1 MAYIIADNIISPLGE
16 TSEDNYLSVKSGRSG
31 IRAYE
36 PGTCNIPEG
45 FNASLL
51 FEDFETLALKSAQK
65 AIANALKNIANG
77 QKAIGN
83 AQKNIAN
90 EQKNIG
96 NAQLELKGKRT
107 AFILSSTKGN
117 IEGNISL
124 ADSAQR
130 IASQLGIDSKPIVVC
145 NACISGLSALIL
157 GNRLIDSGLYDTAI
171 VCGCDTPRQ
180 FILSGFQSL
189 KALSPEPCR
198 PFDMERMGLNLGEAA
213 ATLILSKNPLQG
225 NSWRMGD
232 GFIRN
237 DAFHISTP
245 SKTADGLY
253 LSLQRTLESFT
264 KEISSA
270 CKQIDLKEHLAF
282 INAHGTATLF
292 NDQMESVAI
301 GRAGLSELPAN
312 AYKSF
317 WGHTMGAAG
326 ILETIISMKAIDD
339 DTILGTRGFSELGV
353 SGKMNICAE
362 NRPTDKKGFIK
373 MLSGF
378 GGCNATIWATKCPER
393 ENIALSQKEQQE
405 REFTT
410 THTIRITPEEVILD
424 QRKIWE
430 GKEELG
436 EQEGQEHHSLLTSLY
451 KQMIGDY
458 PKFYKMDGLS
468 RLGFVASEILL
479 NAEKEETDEERAI
492 IFFNHSSSIDSD
504 RNYKESIK
512 DKDNYFPSP
521 SIFVYTLPNIV
532 TGEIAIR
539 NHFQGETSFFI
550 LPDKDEKMM
559 EEILQASCRDAQ
571 SKSFLT
577 GWIDYEDE
585 RHFEAE
591 LKICRIQPSLI
602 AYQEVKGVKEV
613 KELRRMSCS
622 LIRRKNKILK

>member
-16 TSEDNYLSVKSGRSG
+16 TSEENYLSVKAGRSG

-45 FNASLL
+45 FYASLL

-65 AIANALKNIANG
+65 AIANA
-77 QKAIGN
+77 
-83 AQKNIAN
+83 
-90 EQKNIG
+90 
-96 NAQLELKGKRT
+96 QLELKGKRT

-117 IEGNISL
+117 IEENISL

-157 GNRLIDSGLYDTAI
+157 GNRLIDSGLYDAAI

-213 ATLILSKNPLQG
+213 ATLILSKNPIQG

-253 LSLQRTLESFT
+253 LSLQRTLESYT
-264 KEISSA
+264 KEISFT
-270 CKQIDLKEHLAF
+270 CKQIDMKAHLAF

-301 GRAGLSELPAN
+301 GRAGLSDLPAN

-378 GGCNATIWATKCPER
+378 GGCNATIWAAKSPKSEM
-393 ENIALSQKEQQE
+393 IALSQKEQQKC
-405 REFTT
+405 EFTT
-410 THTIRITPEEVILD
+410 THAIRITPEEVVLD
-424 QRKIWE
+424 HQKLWE
-430 GKEELG
+430 GNQNANEKLE
-436 EQEGQEHHSLLTSLY
+436 EQEGAGHHSLLTSLY
-451 KQMIGDY
+451 KQMIGNY

-479 NAEKEETDEERAI
+479 NAEKGDTDVERREEEGERLLEERAI
-492 IFFNHSSSIDSD
+492 IFFNHSSSIASD
-504 RNYKESIK
+504 RNYKESIN

-539 NHFQGETSFFI
+539 NHFHGETSFFI
-550 LPDKDEKMM
+550 LPDKDERMM
-559 EEILQASCRDAQ
+559 EEILQASCRDDQ

-585 RHFEAE
+585 RHFEAD
-591 LKICRIQPSLI
+591 LKIKKMRN
-602 AYQEVKGVKEV
+602 YK
-613 KELRRMSCS
+613 
-622 LIRRKNKILK
+622 

>member
-16 TSEDNYLSVKSGRSG
+16 TSEENYLSVKAGRSG

-45 FNASLL
+45 FYASLL
-51 FEDFETLALKSAQK
+51 FEDFETLALRSAQK
-65 AIANALKNIANG
+65 A
-77 QKAIGN
+77 
-83 AQKNIAN
+83 
-90 EQKNIG
+90 IG

-117 IEGNISL
+117 IEENISL

-157 GNRLIDSGLYDTAI
+157 GNRLIDSGLYNAAI

-213 ATLILSKNPLQG
+213 ATLILSKNPIQG

-264 KEISSA
+264 KEISST
-270 CKQIDLKEHLAF
+270 CKQIDLKAHLAF

-301 GRAGLSELPAN
+301 GRAGLSDLPAN

-378 GGCNATIWATKCPER
+378 GGCNATIWAAKSPEK
-393 ENIALSQKEQQE
+393 ENIALSQKEQQN

-424 QRKIWE
+424 QRKLWE
-430 GKEELG
+430 GKKELG
-436 EQEGQEHHSLLTSLY
+436 EQEGLEHHSLLTSLY

-479 NAEKEETDEERAI
+479 NAEKGETDKERKNEEEKKQQEERKEGERKNLEERAI
-492 IFFNHSSSIDSD
+492 IFFNHSSSIASD

-550 LPDKDEKMM
+550 LPDKDERMM
-559 EEILQASCRDAQ
+559 EEILQASCRDDQ

-602 AYQEVKGVKEV
+602 ANPSG
-613 KELRRMSCS
+613 LRYSDES
-622 LIRRKNKILK
+622 

>member
-16 TSEDNYLSVKSGRSG
+16 TSEENYLSVKAGRSG

-45 FNASLL
+45 FYASLL
-51 FEDFETLALKSAQK
+51 FEDFETLALRSAQK
-65 AIANALKNIANG
+65 AIANALK
-77 QKAIGN
+77 AIGN
-83 AQKNIAN
+83 
-90 EQKNIG
+90 ER
-96 NAQLELKGKRT
+96 LELKGKRT

-117 IEGNISL
+117 IEENISL

-130 IASQLGIDSKPIVVC
+130 IASQLGIDAKPIVVC

-157 GNRLIDSGLYDTAI
+157 GNRLIDSDLYDAAI

-213 ATLILSKNPLQG
+213 ATLILSKNPIQG

-264 KEISSA
+264 KEISST
-270 CKQIDLKEHLAF
+270 CKQIDMKEHLAF

-301 GRAGLSELPAN
+301 GRAGLSDLPAN

-378 GGCNATIWATKCPER
+378 GGCNATIWAAKKPER
-393 ENIALSQKEQQE
+393 ENIALSQIEQQN

-424 QRKIWE
+424 QRKLWE
-430 GKEELG
+430 GKKKLE
-436 EQEGQEHHSLLTSLY
+436 EQEGAGHHSLLTSLY
-451 KQMIGDY
+451 RQMIGNY

-479 NAEKEETDEERAI
+479 NAEKGETDKERAI
-492 IFFNHSSSIDSD
+492 IFFNHSSSIASD
-504 RNYKESIK
+504 RNYKESIN

-521 SIFVYTLPNIV
+521 SIFVYTLPNIA

-539 NHFQGETSFFI
+539 NHFHGESSFFI
-550 LPDKDEKMM
+550 LPDKDERMM
-559 EEILQASCRDAQ
+559 EEILQASCRDDQ

-585 RHFEAE
+585 RHFEAD
-591 LKICRIQPSLI
+591 LKIKKMRN
-602 AYQEVKGVKEV
+602 YK
-613 KELRRMSCS
+613 
-622 LIRRKNKILK
+622 

>member
-16 TSEDNYLSVKSGRSG
+16 TSEENYLSVKAGRSG

-45 FNASLL
+45 FYASLL
-51 FEDFETLALKSAQK
+51 FEDFETLALRSAQK
-65 AIANALKNIANG
+65 AIA
-77 QKAIGN
+77 
-83 AQKNIAN
+83 
-90 EQKNIG
+90 

-117 IEGNISL
+117 IEENISL

-130 IASQLGIDSKPIVVC
+130 IASQLGIDAKPIVVC

-157 GNRLIDSGLYDTAI
+157 GNRLIDSDLYDAAI

-213 ATLILSKNPLQG
+213 ATLILSKNPIQG

-264 KEISSA
+264 KEISST
-270 CKQIDLKEHLAF
+270 CKQIDMKAHLAF

-301 GRAGLSELPAN
+301 GRAGLSDLPAN

-378 GGCNATIWATKCPER
+378 GGCNATIWAAKYPER
-393 ENIALSQKEQQE
+393 ENIALSQIEQQN

-424 QRKIWE
+424 QRKLWE
-430 GKEELG
+430 GKKELG
-436 EQEGQEHHSLLTSLY
+436 EQEGKEHHSLLTSLY
-451 KQMIGDY
+451 KQMIGNY

-468 RLGFVASEILL
+468 RLGFVASEIPL
-479 NAEKEETDEERAI
+479 NAEKGETDKERAI
-492 IFFNHSSSIDSD
+492 IFFNHSSSIASD
-504 RNYKESIK
+504 RNYKESIN

-539 NHFQGETSFFI
+539 NHFHGETSFFI
-550 LPDKDEKMM
+550 LPDKDERMM

-585 RHFEAE
+585 RHFEAD
-591 LKICRIQPSLI
+591 LKIKKMRN
-602 AYQEVKGVKEV
+602 YK
-613 KELRRMSCS
+613 
-622 LIRRKNKILK
+622 

>member
-16 TSEDNYLSVKSGRSG
+16 TSEENYLSVKAGRSG

-45 FNASLL
+45 FYASLL

-65 AIANALKNIANG
+65 AIANA
-77 QKAIGN
+77 QKT
-83 AQKNIAN
+83 
-90 EQKNIG
+90 IG

-117 IEGNISL
+117 IEENISL

-130 IASQLGIDSKPIVVC
+130 IATQLGIDAKPIVVC

-157 GNRLIDSGLYDTAI
+157 GNRLIDSDLYDAAI

-213 ATLILSKNPLQG
+213 ATLILSKNPIQG

-264 KEISSA
+264 KEISST
-270 CKQIDLKEHLAF
+270 CKQIDMKEHLAF

-301 GRAGLSELPAN
+301 GRVGLSDLPAN

-339 DTILGTRGFSELGV
+339 DTILGTKGFSELGV

-378 GGCNATIWATKCPER
+378 GGCNATIWAAKNPER
-393 ENIALSQKEQQE
+393 ENIALSQIEQQN

-424 QRKIWE
+424 QQKLWE
-430 GKEELG
+430 GKKELE
-436 EQEGQEHHSLLTSLY
+436 EQEGKEHHSLLTTLY
-451 KQMIGDY
+451 KQMIGNY

-479 NAEKEETDEERAI
+479 NVEKGETDKERAI
-492 IFFNHSSSIDSD
+492 IFFNHSSSIASD
-504 RNYKESIK
+504 RNYKESIN

-539 NHFQGETSFFI
+539 NHFHGETSFFI
-550 LPDKDEKMM
+550 LPDKDKKMM

-591 LKICRIQPSLI
+591 LKICRIQSSLI
-602 AYQEVKGVKEV
+602 ANQEVKGV

>member
-16 TSEDNYLSVKSGRSG
+16 TSEGNYLSVKSGRSG

-45 FNASLL
+45 FYASLL
-51 FEDFETLALKSAQK
+51 FEDFETLALRSAQK
-65 AIANALKNIANG
+65 AIANA
-77 QKAIGN
+77 QKTM
-83 AQKNIAN
+83 
-90 EQKNIG
+90 G

-117 IEGNISL
+117 IEENISL

-130 IASQLGIDSKPIVVC
+130 IASQLGIDSQPIVVC

-157 GNRLIDSGLYDTAI
+157 GNRLIDSGLYDAAI

-213 ATLILSKNPLQG
+213 ATLILSKNPIQG

-264 KEISSA
+264 KEISST
-270 CKQIDLKEHLAF
+270 CKQIDMKEHLAF

-301 GRAGLSELPAN
+301 GRAGLSDLPAN

-362 NRPTDKKGFIK
+362 NRQTDKKGFIK

-378 GGCNATIWATKCPER
+378 GGCNATIWAAKNPER
-393 ENIALSQKEQQE
+393 ENITLSQIEQQN

-424 QRKIWE
+424 QQKLWE
-430 GKEELG
+430 GKKELG
-436 EQEGQEHHSLLTSLY
+436 EQEGKEHHSLLTSLY
-451 KQMIGDY
+451 KQMIGNY

-479 NAEKEETDEERAI
+479 NAEKGETDEERAI
-492 IFFNHSSSIDSD
+492 IFFNHSSSIASD
-504 RNYKESIK
+504 RNYKESIN

-539 NHFQGETSFFI
+539 NHFHGETSFFI
-550 LPDKDEKMM
+550 LPDKDERMM
-559 EEILQASCRDAQ
+559 EEILQASYRDDQ

-585 RHFEAE
+585 RHFEAD
-591 LKICRIQPSLI
+591 LKIKKMRN
-602 AYQEVKGVKEV
+602 YK
-613 KELRRMSCS
+613 
-622 LIRRKNKILK
+622 

>member
-16 TSEDNYLSVKSGRSG
+16 TSEENYLSVKAGRSG
-31 IRAYE
+31 IRAYA

-45 FNASLL
+45 FYASLL

-65 AIANALKNIANG
+65 AIANA
-77 QKAIGN
+77 
-83 AQKNIAN
+83 
-90 EQKNIG
+90 
-96 NAQLELKGKRT
+96 QLELKGKRT

-117 IEGNISL
+117 IEENISL

-130 IASQLGIDSKPIVVC
+130 IANLLGIDSKPIVVC

-157 GNRLIDSGLYDTAI
+157 GNRLIDSDLYDAAI

-213 ATLILSKNPLQG
+213 ATLILSKNPIQG
-225 NSWRMGD
+225 NSWRMGN

-264 KEISSA
+264 KEISST
-270 CKQIDLKEHLAF
+270 CKQIDQKAHLAF

-301 GRAGLSELPAN
+301 GRAGLSDLPAN

-378 GGCNATIWATKCPER
+378 GGCNATIWAAKSPER
-393 ENIALSQKEQQE
+393 ENIALSQIEQQN

-424 QRKIWE
+424 QRKLWE
-430 GKEELG
+430 GKKELG
-436 EQEGQEHHSLLTSLY
+436 KQEGQEHHSLLTSLY
-451 KQMIGDY
+451 KQMIGNY

-479 NAEKEETDEERAI
+479 NAEKGDMDKERAI
-492 IFFNHSSSIDSD
+492 IFFNHSSSIASD
-504 RNYKESIK
+504 RNYKESING
-512 DKDNYFPSP
+512 KDNYFPSP

-539 NHFQGETSFFI
+539 NHFHGETSFFI
-550 LPDKDEKMM
+550 LPDKDERMM

-585 RHFEAE
+585 RHFEAD
-591 LKICRIQPSLI
+591 LKIKKMRN
-602 AYQEVKGVKEV
+602 YK
-613 KELRRMSCS
+613 
-622 LIRRKNKILK
+622 

>member
-16 TSEDNYLSVKSGRSG
+16 TSEENYLSVKAGRSG

-45 FNASLL
+45 FYASLL
-51 FEDFETLALKSAQK
+51 FEDFETLALRSAQK
-65 AIANALKNIANG
+65 AIANAR
-77 QKAIGN
+77 
-83 AQKNIAN
+83 
-90 EQKNIG
+90 
-96 NAQLELKGKRT
+96 LELKGKRT

-117 IEGNISL
+117 IEENISL

-130 IASQLGIDSKPIVVC
+130 IASQLGIDAKPIVVC

-157 GNRLIDSGLYDTAI
+157 GNRLIDSDLYDAAI

-213 ATLILSKNPLQG
+213 ATLILSKNPIQR

-264 KEISSA
+264 KEISST
-270 CKQIDLKEHLAF
+270 CEQIDLKEHLAF

-301 GRAGLSELPAN
+301 GRAGLSDLPAN

-378 GGCNATIWATKCPER
+378 GGCNATIWAAKNPER

-405 REFTT
+405 CEFTT
-410 THTIRITPEEVILD
+410 THAIRITPEEVVLD
-424 QRKIWE
+424 HQKLWE
-430 GKEELG
+430 GNQNANEKLE
-436 EQEGQEHHSLLTSLY
+436 EQEGAGHHSLLTFLY
-451 KQMIGDY
+451 KQMIGNY

-479 NAEKEETDEERAI
+479 NAEKGDTDVERREEEGERLLEERAI
-492 IFFNHSSSIDSD
+492 IFFNHSSSIASD
-504 RNYKESIK
+504 RSYKESIN

-539 NHFQGETSFFI
+539 NHFHGETSFFI
-550 LPDKDEKMM
+550 LPDKDERMM

-585 RHFEAE
+585 RHFEAD
-591 LKICRIQPSLI
+591 LKIKKMRN
-602 AYQEVKGVKEV
+602 YK
-613 KELRRMSCS
+613 
-622 LIRRKNKILK
+622 

>member
-16 TSEDNYLSVKSGRSG
+16 TSEENYLSVKAGRSG

-45 FNASLL
+45 FYASLL

-65 AIANALKNIANG
+65 AIANG
-77 QKAIGN
+77 R
-83 AQKNIAN
+83 
-90 EQKNIG
+90 
-96 NAQLELKGKRT
+96 LELKGKRT

-117 IEGNISL
+117 IEENISL

-157 GNRLIDSGLYDTAI
+157 GNRLIDSGLYDAAI

-213 ATLILSKNPLQG
+213 ATLILSKNPIQG

-264 KEISSA
+264 KEISFT
-270 CKQIDLKEHLAF
+270 CKQIDMKEHLAF

-301 GRAGLSELPAN
+301 GRAGLSDLPAN

-378 GGCNATIWATKCPER
+378 GGCNATIWAAKNPER
-393 ENIALSQKEQQE
+393 ENIALSQIEQQNC
-405 REFTT
+405 EFTT

-424 QRKIWE
+424 QRKLWE
-430 GKEELG
+430 GKKELG
-436 EQEGQEHHSLLTSLY
+436 EQEGAGHHSLLTSLY
-451 KQMIGDY
+451 RQMIGNY

-479 NAEKEETDEERAI
+479 NAEKGDTDVERREEEGERLLEERAI
-492 IFFNHSSSIDSD
+492 IFFNHSSSIASD
-504 RNYKESIK
+504 RNYKESIN
-512 DKDNYFPSP
+512 DKNNYFPSP

-539 NHFQGETSFFI
+539 NHFHGETSFFI
-550 LPDKDEKMM
+550 LPDKDERMM
-559 EEILQASCRDAQ
+559 EEILQASCRDTQ

-585 RHFEAE
+585 RHFEAD
-591 LKICRIQPSLI
+591 LKIKKMRN
-602 AYQEVKGVKEV
+602 YK
-613 KELRRMSCS
+613 
-622 LIRRKNKILK
+622 

>member
-16 TSEDNYLSVKSGRSG
+16 TSEENYLSVKSGRSG

-36 PGTCNIPEG
+36 PGICNIPEG
-45 FNASLL
+45 FYASLL

-65 AIANALKNIANG
+65 AIANAR
-77 QKAIGN
+77 
-83 AQKNIAN
+83 
-90 EQKNIG
+90 
-96 NAQLELKGKRT
+96 LELKGKRT

-117 IEGNISL
+117 IEENISL

-130 IASQLGIDSKPIVVC
+130 IASQLGIDAKPIVVC

-157 GNRLIDSGLYDTAI
+157 GNRLIDSGLYDAAI

-213 ATLILSKNPLQG
+213 ATLILSKNPIQR

-264 KEISSA
+264 KEISST
-270 CKQIDLKEHLAF
+270 CEQIDLKAHLAF

-378 GGCNATIWATKCPER
+378 GGCNATIWAAKKPER

-405 REFTT
+405 CEFTT
-410 THTIRITPEEVILD
+410 THAIRITPEEVVLD
-424 QRKIWE
+424 HQKLWE
-430 GKEELG
+430 GKKELG

-451 KQMIGDY
+451 KQMIGNY

-479 NAEKEETDEERAI
+479 NAEKGDTDVERREEKGERLLEERAI
-492 IFFNHSSSIDSD
+492 IFFNHSSSIASD
-504 RNYKESIK
+504 RNYKESIN

-539 NHFQGETSFFI
+539 NHLHGETSFFI
-550 LPDKDEKMM
+550 LPDKDERMM
-559 EEILQASCRDAQ
+559 EEILQASCLDDQ

-585 RHFEAE
+585 RHFEAD
-591 LKICRIQPSLI
+591 LKIKKMRNEKLQM
-602 AYQEVKGVKEV
+602 
-613 KELRRMSCS
+613 R
-622 LIRRKNKILK
+622 NKILKSYK

>member
-16 TSEDNYLSVKSGRSG
+16 TSEENYLSVKAGRSG

-45 FNASLL
+45 FYASLL
-51 FEDFETLALKSAQK
+51 FEDFETLALRSAQK
-65 AIANALKNIANG
+65 AIANAR
-77 QKAIGN
+77 
-83 AQKNIAN
+83 
-90 EQKNIG
+90 
-96 NAQLELKGKRT
+96 LELKGKRT
-107 AFILSSTKGN
+107 VFILSSTKGN
-117 IEGNISL
+117 IEENISL
-124 ADSAQR
+124 ADSEQR

-157 GNRLIDSGLYDTAI
+157 GNRLIDSGLYDAAI

-213 ATLILSKNPLQG
+213 ATLILSKNPIQG

-264 KEISSA
+264 KEISST

-378 GGCNATIWATKCPER
+378 GGCNATIWAAKSPER
-393 ENIALSQKEQQE
+393 EYIDLSQKEQQK

-424 QRKIWE
+424 QQKLWE
-430 GKEELG
+430 GNQNANEKLD
-436 EQEGQEHHSLLTSLY
+436 EQEGAGHHSLLTSLY
-451 KQMIGDY
+451 RQMIGNY

-479 NAEKEETDEERAI
+479 NAEKGDTDVERREEEGERLLEERAI
-492 IFFNHSSSIDSD
+492 IFFNHSSSIASD
-504 RNYKESIK
+504 RNYKESIN

-539 NHFQGETSFFI
+539 NHFHGETSFFI
-550 LPDKDEKMM
+550 LPDKDERMM

-585 RHFEAE
+585 RHFEAD
-591 LKICRIQPSLI
+591 LKIKKMR
-602 AYQEVKGVKEV
+602 
-613 KELRRMSCS
+613 
-622 LIRRKNKILK
+622 NKILKSYK

>member
-16 TSEDNYLSVKSGRSG
+16 TSEENYLSVKAGRSG

-45 FNASLL
+45 FYASLL

-65 AIANALKNIANG
+65 A
-77 QKAIGN
+77 
-83 AQKNIAN
+83 
-90 EQKNIG
+90 IG

-117 IEGNISL
+117 IEENISL

-130 IASQLGIDSKPIVVC
+130 IASQLGIDTKPIVVC

-157 GNRLIDSGLYDTAI
+157 GNRLIDSGLYDAAI

-213 ATLILSKNPLQG
+213 ATLILSKNPIQR

-253 LSLQRTLESFT
+253 LSLQRTLESFR
-264 KEISSA
+264 KEVSST
-270 CKQIDLKEHLAF
+270 CKQIDMKEHLAF

-301 GRAGLSELPAN
+301 GRAGLSDLPAN

-378 GGCNATIWATKCPER
+378 GGCNATIWAAKKTER
-393 ENIALSQKEQQE
+393 ENIALSQIEQQN

-424 QRKIWE
+424 QRKLWE
-430 GKEELG
+430 GKKELG
-436 EQEGQEHHSLLTSLY
+436 EQEGKEHHSLLTTLY
-451 KQMIGDY
+451 KQMIGNY

-479 NAEKEETDEERAI
+479 NAEKGETDKERAI
-492 IFFNHSSSIDSD
+492 IFFNHSSSIASD
-504 RNYKESIK
+504 RNYKESIN

-550 LPDKDEKMM
+550 LPDKDERLM

-571 SKSFLT
+571 NKSFLT

-591 LKICRIQPSLI
+591 LKIKKMRN
-602 AYQEVKGVKEV
+602 YK
-613 KELRRMSCS
+613 
-622 LIRRKNKILK
+622 

>member
-16 TSEDNYLSVKSGRSG
+16 TSEENYLSVKAGRSG
-31 IRAYE
+31 IRASE
-36 PGTCNIPEG
+36 PGTCNIPED
-45 FNASLL
+45 FYASLL
-51 FEDFETLALKSAQK
+51 FEDFETLALRSAQK
-65 AIANALKNIANG
+65 AIA
-77 QKAIGN
+77 
-83 AQKNIAN
+83 
-90 EQKNIG
+90 

-117 IEGNISL
+117 IEENISL

-130 IASQLGIDSKPIVVC
+130 IASQLGIDAKPIVVC

-157 GNRLIDSGLYDTAI
+157 GNRLIDSGLYDSAI

-213 ATLILSKNPLQG
+213 ATLILSKNPIQG

-264 KEISSA
+264 KEISST

-301 GRAGLSELPAN
+301 GRAGLSDLPAN

-378 GGCNATIWATKCPER
+378 GGCNATIWAAKNPER

-405 REFTT
+405 CEFTT
-410 THTIRITPEEVILD
+410 THAIRITPEEVVLD
-424 QRKIWE
+424 HQKLWE
-430 GKEELG
+430 GNQNANEKLE
-436 EQEGQEHHSLLTSLY
+436 EQEGAGHHSLLTFLY
-451 KQMIGDY
+451 KQMIGNY

-479 NAEKEETDEERAI
+479 NAEKGETDKERAI
-492 IFFNHSSSIDSD
+492 IFFNHSSSIASD
-504 RNYKESIK
+504 RNYKESIN

-539 NHFQGETSFFI
+539 NHFHGETSFFI
-550 LPDKDEKMM
+550 LPDKDERLM

-585 RHFEAE
+585 RHFEAD
-591 LKICRIQPSLI
+591 LKIKKMRN
-602 AYQEVKGVKEV
+602 YK
-613 KELRRMSCS
+613 
-622 LIRRKNKILK
+622 

>member
-65 AIANALKNIANG
+65 AIGNG
-77 QKAIGN
+77 
-83 AQKNIAN
+83 
-90 EQKNIG
+90 
-96 NAQLELKGKRT
+96 QLELKGKRT

-117 IEGNISL
+117 IEENISL

-157 GNRLIDSGLYDTAI
+157 GNRLIDSGLYDAAI

-213 ATLILSKNPLQG
+213 ATLILSKNPIQG

-264 KEISSA
+264 KEISST
-270 CKQIDLKEHLAF
+270 CKQIDMKEHLAF

-301 GRAGLSELPAN
+301 GRAGLSDLPAN

-362 NRPTDKKGFIK
+362 NRPTDKKDFIK

-378 GGCNATIWATKCPER
+378 GGCNATIWAAKSPEK
-393 ENIALSQKEQQE
+393 ENIALSQIEQQE

-430 GKEELG
+430 RKEELG
-436 EQEGQEHHSLLTSLY
+436 EQEGLEHHSLLTSLY

-479 NAEKEETDEERAI
+479 NAEKGETEEERKEEERAI
-492 IFFNHSSSIDSD
+492 IFFNHSSSIASD

-550 LPDKDEKMM
+550 LPDKDERMM
-559 EEILQASCRDAQ
+559 EEILQASCRDDQ

-585 RHFEAE
+585 RHFEAD
-591 LKICRIQPSLI
+591 LKIKKMRN
-602 AYQEVKGVKEV
+602 YK
-613 KELRRMSCS
+613 
-622 LIRRKNKILK
+622 

>member
-16 TSEDNYLSVKSGRSG
+16 TSEENYLSVKAGRSG

-45 FNASLL
+45 FYASLL

-65 AIANALKNIANG
+65 AIANAR
-77 QKAIGN
+77 
-83 AQKNIAN
+83 
-90 EQKNIG
+90 
-96 NAQLELKGKRT
+96 LELKGKRT

-117 IEGNISL
+117 IEENISL

-130 IASQLGIDSKPIVVC
+130 IASQLGIDAKPIVVC

-157 GNRLIDSGLYDTAI
+157 GNRLIDSDLYDAAI

-213 ATLILSKNPLQG
+213 ATLILSKNPIQG

-264 KEISSA
+264 KEISST
-270 CKQIDLKEHLAF
+270 CKQIDMKEHLAF

-301 GRAGLSELPAN
+301 GRAGLSDLPAN

-378 GGCNATIWATKCPER
+378 GGCNATIWAAKNPER
-393 ENIALSQKEQQE
+393 ENIALSQIEQQN

-424 QRKIWE
+424 QRKLWE
-430 GKEELG
+430 GKKELG
-436 EQEGQEHHSLLTSLY
+436 EQEGKEHHSLLTSLY
-451 KQMIGDY
+451 KQMIGNY

-479 NAEKEETDEERAI
+479 NAEKGETDKERAI
-492 IFFNHSSSIDSD
+492 IFFNHSSSIASD
-504 RNYKESIK
+504 RNYKESIN

-539 NHFQGETSFFI
+539 NHFHGETSFFI
-550 LPDKDEKMM
+550 LPDKDERLM

-585 RHFEAE
+585 RHFEAD
-591 LKICRIQPSLI
+591 LKIKKMRN
-602 AYQEVKGVKEV
+602 YK
-613 KELRRMSCS
+613 
-622 LIRRKNKILK
+622 

>member
-16 TSEDNYLSVKSGRSG
+16 TSEENYLSVKAGRSG

-45 FNASLL
+45 FYASLL
-51 FEDFETLALKSAQK
+51 FEDFETLALRSTQK
-65 AIANALKNIANG
+65 AIA
-77 QKAIGN
+77 
-83 AQKNIAN
+83 
-90 EQKNIG
+90 

-117 IEGNISL
+117 IEENISL

-130 IASQLGIDSKPIVVC
+130 IASQLGIDSQPIVVC

-157 GNRLIDSGLYDTAI
+157 GNRLIDSGLYDAAI

-213 ATLILSKNPLQG
+213 ATLILSKNPIQG
-225 NSWRMGD
+225 NFWRMGD

-270 CKQIDLKEHLAF
+270 CKQIDMKEHLAF

-301 GRAGLSELPAN
+301 GRAGLSDLPAN

-378 GGCNATIWATKCPER
+378 GGCNATIWAAKNPER
-393 ENIALSQKEQQE
+393 ENIALPQIEQQN

-410 THTIRITPEEVILD
+410 THTIRITPEEVVLD
-424 QRKIWE
+424 HQKLWE
-430 GKEELG
+430 GNQNANEKLG
-436 EQEGQEHHSLLTSLY
+436 EQEGQEHHSLLTTLY
-451 KQMIGDY
+451 KQMIGNY

-479 NAEKEETDEERAI
+479 NAEKGETDKERAI
-492 IFFNHSSSIDSD
+492 IFFNHSSSIASD
-504 RNYKESIK
+504 RNYKESIN

-539 NHFQGETSFFI
+539 NHLHGETSFFI
-550 LPDKDEKMM
+550 LPDKDERMM

-585 RHFEAE
+585 RHFEAD
-591 LKICRIQPSLI
+591 LKIKKMRN
-602 AYQEVKGVKEV
+602 YK
-613 KELRRMSCS
+613 
-622 LIRRKNKILK
+622 

>member
-65 AIANALKNIANG
+65 AI
-77 QKAIGN
+77 
-83 AQKNIAN
+83 
-90 EQKNIG
+90 G

-130 IASQLGIDSKPIVVC
+130 IASQLGIDTKPIVVC

-157 GNRLIDSGLYDTAI
+157 GNRLIDSGLYDAAI

-213 ATLILSKNPLQG
+213 ATLILSKNPIQR

-253 LSLQRTLESFT
+253 LSLQRTLKSFT
-264 KEISSA
+264 KEISST
-270 CKQIDLKEHLAF
+270 CEQIDLKAHLAF

-301 GRAGLSELPAN
+301 GRAGLSDLPAN

-378 GGCNATIWATKCPER
+378 GGCNATIWAAKKPER
-393 ENIALSQKEQQE
+393 ENIALSQKEQLH

-410 THTIRITPEEVILD
+410 IHTIRITPEEVILD
-424 QRKIWE
+424 QQKLWE

-436 EQEGQEHHSLLTSLY
+436 KQEGKEHHSLLTALY
-451 KQMIGDY
+451 KQMIGNY

-479 NAEKEETDEERAI
+479 NAEKGETEEERKEEERKNLEESAI
-492 IFFNHSSSIDSD
+492 IFFNHSSSIASD
-504 RNYKESIK
+504 RNYKESIN
-512 DKDNYFPSP
+512 DKNNYFPSP

-550 LPDKDEKMM
+550 LPDKDERMM
-559 EEILQASCRDAQ
+559 EEILQASCRDGQ

-602 AYQEVKGVKEV
+602 ANPS
-613 KELRRMSCS
+613 EL
-622 LIRRKNKILK
+622 

>member
-16 TSEDNYLSVKSGRSG
+16 TSEENYLSVKAGRSG

-45 FNASLL
+45 FYASLL
-51 FEDFETLALKSAQK
+51 FEDFETLALRSAQK
-65 AIANALKNIANG
+65 AIANA
-77 QKAIGN
+77 QKTM
-83 AQKNIAN
+83 
-90 EQKNIG
+90 G

-117 IEGNISL
+117 IEENISL

-130 IASQLGIDSKPIVVC
+130 IASQLGIDAKPIVVC

-157 GNRLIDSGLYDTAI
+157 GNRLIDSGLYDAAI

-213 ATLILSKNPLQG
+213 ATLILSKNPIQG

-264 KEISSA
+264 KEISST
-270 CKQIDLKEHLAF
+270 CKQIDMKEHLSF
-282 INAHGTATLF
+282 INTHGTATLF

-301 GRAGLSELPAN
+301 GRAGLSDLPAN

-353 SGKMNICAE
+353 SGKMNICAK

-378 GGCNATIWATKCPER
+378 GGCNATIWAAKYPER
-393 ENIALSQKEQQE
+393 ENIALSQIEQQN
-405 REFTT
+405 RKFTT

-424 QRKIWE
+424 QRKLWE
-430 GKEELG
+430 RKEELG
-436 EQEGQEHHSLLTSLY
+436 EQEGQEHHSLLTFLY
-451 KQMIGDY
+451 KQMIGNY

-479 NAEKEETDEERAI
+479 NAEKGETDKERAI
-492 IFFNHSSSIDSD
+492 IFFNHSSSIASD
-504 RNYKESIK
+504 RNYKESIN
-512 DKDNYFPSP
+512 DKNNYFPSP

-539 NHFQGETSFFI
+539 NHFHGETSFFI
-550 LPDKDEKMM
+550 LPDKDERMM
-559 EEILQASCRDAQ
+559 EEILQASCRDDQ

-585 RHFEAE
+585 RHFEAD
-591 LKICRIQPSLI
+591 LKIKKMRN
-602 AYQEVKGVKEV
+602 YK
-613 KELRRMSCS
+613 
-622 LIRRKNKILK
+622 

>member
-16 TSEDNYLSVKSGRSG
+16 TSEENYLSVKAGRSG

-51 FEDFETLALKSAQK
+51 FEDFETLVLKSAQK
-65 AIANALKNIANG
+65 AIANALKNIANEL
-77 QKAIGN
+77 KTIGN
-83 AQKNIAN
+83 AR
-90 EQKNIG
+90 
-96 NAQLELKGKRT
+96 LELKGKRT

-117 IEGNISL
+117 IEENISL

-130 IASQLGIDSKPIVVC
+130 IATQLGIDSQPIVVC

-157 GNRLIDSGLYDTAI
+157 GNRLIDSGLYDAAI

-213 ATLILSKNPLQG
+213 ATLILSKNPIQE

-264 KEISSA
+264 KEISST

-301 GRAGLSELPAN
+301 GRAGLSDLPAN

-378 GGCNATIWATKCPER
+378 GGCNATIWAAQKPER
-393 ENIALSQKEQQE
+393 ENIALSQIEQQN

-436 EQEGQEHHSLLTSLY
+436 EQEGLEHHSLLTSLY

-479 NAEKEETDEERAI
+479 NAEKGETDKEKAI
-492 IFFNHSSSIDSD
+492 IFFNHSSSIASD

-539 NHFQGETSFFI
+539 NHFHGETSFFI
-550 LPDKDEKMM
+550 LPDKDERMM
-559 EEILQASCRDAQ
+559 KEILQASCRDAQ

-585 RHFEAE
+585 RHFEAD
-591 LKICRIQPSLI
+591 LKIKKMRN
-602 AYQEVKGVKEV
+602 YK
-613 KELRRMSCS
+613 
-622 LIRRKNKILK
+622 

>member
-16 TSEDNYLSVKSGRSG
+16 TSEENYLSVKAGRSG

-45 FNASLL
+45 FYASLL

-65 AIANALKNIANG
+65 AIANG
-77 QKAIGN
+77 R
-83 AQKNIAN
+83 
-90 EQKNIG
+90 
-96 NAQLELKGKRT
+96 LELKGKRT

-117 IEGNISL
+117 IEENISL

-130 IASQLGIDSKPIVVC
+130 IANQLGIDAKPIVVC

-157 GNRLIDSGLYDTAI
+157 GNRLIDSGLYDAAI
-171 VCGCDTPRQ
+171 VCGCDTPQQ

-213 ATLILSKNPLQG
+213 ATLILSKNPIQG

-264 KEISSA
+264 KEISST

-301 GRAGLSELPAN
+301 GRAGLSDLPAN

-378 GGCNATIWATKCPER
+378 GGCNATIWAAKIPER
-393 ENIALSQKEQQE
+393 ENEAAEQIEQQN

-424 QRKIWE
+424 QRKLWE
-430 GKEELG
+430 RKEELG
-436 EQEGQEHHSLLTSLY
+436 EQEGQEHHSLLTTLY
-451 KQMIGDY
+451 KQMIGNY

-479 NAEKEETDEERAI
+479 NAEKGDTDVERREEEGERLLEERAI
-492 IFFNHSSSIDSD
+492 IFFNHSSSIASD
-504 RNYKESIK
+504 RNYKESIN
-512 DKDNYFPSP
+512 DKNNYFPSP

-539 NHFQGETSFFI
+539 NHFHGETSFFI
-550 LPDKDEKMM
+550 LPDKDERMM

-585 RHFEAE
+585 RHFEAD
-591 LKICRIQPSLI
+591 LKIKKMRN
-602 AYQEVKGVKEV
+602 YK
-613 KELRRMSCS
+613 
-622 LIRRKNKILK
+622 

>member
-16 TSEDNYLSVKSGRSG
+16 TSEENYLSVKAGRSG

-45 FNASLL
+45 FYASLL
-51 FEDFETLALKSAQK
+51 FEDFETLALRSAQK
-65 AIANALKNIANG
+65 AMA
-77 QKAIGN
+77 
-83 AQKNIAN
+83 
-90 EQKNIG
+90 

-117 IEGNISL
+117 IEENISL

-130 IASQLGIDSKPIVVC
+130 IASQLGIDAKPIVVC
-145 NACISGLSALIL
+145 NACISGLSAVIL
-157 GNRLIDSGLYDTAI
+157 GNRLIDSGLYDAAI

-213 ATLILSKNPLQG
+213 ATLILSKNPIQG

-264 KEISSA
+264 KEISST
-270 CKQIDLKEHLAF
+270 CKQIDMKEHLAF

-301 GRAGLSELPAN
+301 GRAGVSDLPAN

-378 GGCNATIWATKCPER
+378 GGCNATIWAAKSPER
-393 ENIALSQKEQQE
+393 ENIALSQIEQQN

-410 THTIRITPEEVILD
+410 THAIRITPEEVVLD
-424 QRKIWE
+424 HQKLWE
-430 GKEELG
+430 GNQNANEKLE
-436 EQEGQEHHSLLTSLY
+436 EQEGAGHHSLLTSLY
-451 KQMIGDY
+451 KQMIGNY

-479 NAEKEETDEERAI
+479 NAEKGDTDVERREEEGERLLEERAI
-492 IFFNHSSSIDSD
+492 IFFNHSSSIASD
-504 RNYKESIK
+504 RNYKESIN

-539 NHFQGETSFFI
+539 NHFHGETSFFI
-550 LPDKDEKMM
+550 LPDKDERLM

-585 RHFEAE
+585 RHFEAD
-591 LKICRIQPSLI
+591 LKIKKMRN
-602 AYQEVKGVKEV
+602 YK
-613 KELRRMSCS
+613 
-622 LIRRKNKILK
+622 

>member
-16 TSEDNYLSVKSGRSG
+16 TSEENYLSVKAGRSG

-45 FNASLL
+45 FYASLL

-65 AIANALKNIANG
+65 AIANA
-77 QKAIGN
+77 
-83 AQKNIAN
+83 QKNIAN
-90 EQKNIG
+90 ELKTIG
-96 NAQLELKGKRT
+96 NMRLELKGKRT

-117 IEGNISL
+117 IEENISL

-130 IASQLGIDSKPIVVC
+130 IASQLGIDSQPIVVC

-157 GNRLIDSGLYDTAI
+157 GNRLIDSGLYDAAI

-213 ATLILSKNPLQG
+213 ATLILSKNPIQG

-264 KEISSA
+264 KEISST

-301 GRAGLSELPAN
+301 GRAGLSDLPAN

-378 GGCNATIWATKCPER
+378 GGCNATIWAAKNPER
-393 ENIALSQKEQQE
+393 ENIALSQIEQQN

-410 THTIRITPEEVILD
+410 SHTIRITPEEVILD
-424 QRKIWE
+424 QQKLWE
-430 GKEELG
+430 GKKELG
-436 EQEGQEHHSLLTSLY
+436 EQEGKEHHSLLTSLY
-451 KQMIGDY
+451 KQMIGNY

-479 NAEKEETDEERAI
+479 NAEKGETDEERAI
-492 IFFNHSSSIDSD
+492 IFFNHSSSIASD
-504 RNYKESIK
+504 RNYKESIN

-539 NHFQGETSFFI
+539 NHFHGETSFFI
-550 LPDKDEKMM
+550 LPDKDERMM
-559 EEILQASCRDAQ
+559 EEILQASCRDDQ

-591 LKICRIQPSLI
+591 LKICRIQSSLI
-602 AYQEVKGVKEV
+602 ANQEVKGVKE
-613 KELRRMSCS
+613 LRS
-622 LIRRKNKILK
+622 

>member
-16 TSEDNYLSVKSGRSG
+16 TSEENYLSVKAGRSG

-45 FNASLL
+45 FYASLL
-51 FEDFETLALKSAQK
+51 FEDFETLALRSAQK
-65 AIANALKNIANG
+65 AIANA
-77 QKAIGN
+77 QKTM
-83 AQKNIAN
+83 
-90 EQKNIG
+90 G

-117 IEGNISL
+117 IEENISL

-157 GNRLIDSGLYDTAI
+157 GNRLIDSDLYDAAI

-213 ATLILSKNPLQG
+213 ATLILSKNPIQG

-253 LSLQRTLESFT
+253 LSLQRTLESYT
-264 KEISSA
+264 KEISST
-270 CKQIDLKEHLAF
+270 CKQIDLKAHLAF

-301 GRAGLSELPAN
+301 GRAGLSDLPAN

-339 DTILGTRGFSELGV
+339 DTILGARGFSELGV

-378 GGCNATIWATKCPER
+378 GGCNATIWAAKKPER
-393 ENIALSQKEQQE
+393 ENIALSQKEQQN

-424 QRKIWE
+424 QRKLWE
-430 GKEELG
+430 RKEELG
-436 EQEGQEHHSLLTSLY
+436 EQEGKEHHSLLTSLY
-451 KQMIGDY
+451 KQMIGNY

-479 NAEKEETDEERAI
+479 NAEKGETDKERAI
-492 IFFNHSSSIDSD
+492 IFFNHSSSIASD
-504 RNYKESIK
+504 RNYKESIN

-539 NHFQGETSFFI
+539 NHFHGETSFFI
-550 LPDKDEKMM
+550 LPDKDERMM

-585 RHFEAE
+585 RHFEAD
-591 LKICRIQPSLI
+591 LKIKKMRN
-602 AYQEVKGVKEV
+602 YK
-613 KELRRMSCS
+613 
-622 LIRRKNKILK
+622 

>member
-16 TSEDNYLSVKSGRSG
+16 TSEENYLSVKSGRSG

-45 FNASLL
+45 LYASLL
-51 FEDFETLALKSAQK
+51 FEDFETLTLRSAQK
-65 AIANALKNIANG
+65 AIA
-77 QKAIGN
+77 
-83 AQKNIAN
+83 
-90 EQKNIG
+90 

-117 IEGNISL
+117 IEENISL

-130 IASQLGIDSKPIVVC
+130 IASQLGIDAKPIVVC

-157 GNRLIDSGLYDTAI
+157 GNRLIDSGLYDAAI

-213 ATLILSKNPLQG
+213 ATLILSKNPIQG

-253 LSLQRTLESFT
+253 LSLQRTLESYT
-264 KEISSA
+264 KEISFT
-270 CKQIDLKEHLAF
+270 CKQIDMKAHLAF

-301 GRAGLSELPAN
+301 GRAGLSDLPAN

-353 SGKMNICAE
+353 SGKMNICVE

-378 GGCNATIWATKCPER
+378 GGCNATIWAAKSPKSEM
-393 ENIALSQKEQQE
+393 IALSQKEQQE
-405 REFTT
+405 CEFTT

-424 QRKIWE
+424 QRKLWE
-430 GKEELG
+430 GKKELG

-451 KQMIGDY
+451 KQMIGNY

-479 NAEKEETDEERAI
+479 NAEKGETDKERAI
-492 IFFNHSSSIDSD
+492 IFFNHSSSIASD
-504 RNYKESIK
+504 RNYKESIN

-539 NHFQGETSFFI
+539 NHFHGETSFFI
-550 LPDKDEKMM
+550 LPDKDERLM

-585 RHFEAE
+585 RHFEAD
-591 LKICRIQPSLI
+591 LKIKKMRN
-602 AYQEVKGVKEV
+602 YK
-613 KELRRMSCS
+613 
-622 LIRRKNKILK
+622 

>member
-16 TSEDNYLSVKSGRSG
+16 TSEENYLSVKAGRSG

-45 FNASLL
+45 FYASLL
-51 FEDFETLALKSAQK
+51 FEDFETLALRSAQK
-65 AIANALKNIANG
+65 AIANALK
-77 QKAIGN
+77 AIGN
-83 AQKNIAN
+83 
-90 EQKNIG
+90 ER
-96 NAQLELKGKRT
+96 LELKGKRT

-117 IEGNISL
+117 IEENISL

-130 IASQLGIDSKPIVVC
+130 IASQLGIDAKPIVVC

-157 GNRLIDSGLYDTAI
+157 GNRLIDSDLYDAAI

-213 ATLILSKNPLQG
+213 ATLILSKNPIQG

-264 KEISSA
+264 KEISST
-270 CKQIDLKEHLAF
+270 CKQIDMKEHLAF

-301 GRAGLSELPAN
+301 GRAGLSDLPAN

-378 GGCNATIWATKCPER
+378 GGCNATIWAAKNPER
-393 ENIALSQKEQQE
+393 ENIALSQIEQQN

-410 THTIRITPEEVILD
+410 SHTIRITPEEVVLD
-424 QRKIWE
+424 HQKLWE
-430 GKEELG
+430 GNQNANEKLE
-436 EQEGQEHHSLLTSLY
+436 EQEGAGHHSLLTSLY
-451 KQMIGDY
+451 RQMIGNY

-479 NAEKEETDEERAI
+479 NAEKGETDKERAI
-492 IFFNHSSSIDSD
+492 IFFNHSSSIASD
-504 RNYKESIK
+504 RNYKESIN
-512 DKDNYFPSP
+512 DKNNYFPSP

-539 NHFQGETSFFI
+539 NHFHGETSFFI
-550 LPDKDEKMM
+550 LPDKDERMM
-559 EEILQASCRDAQ
+559 EEILQASCRDDQ

-585 RHFEAE
+585 RHFEAD
-591 LKICRIQPSLI
+591 LKIKKMRN
-602 AYQEVKGVKEV
+602 YK
-613 KELRRMSCS
+613 
-622 LIRRKNKILK
+622 

>member
-16 TSEDNYLSVKSGRSG
+16 TSEENYLSVKAGRSG

-45 FNASLL
+45 FYASLL
-51 FEDFETLALKSAQK
+51 FEDFETLALRSAQK
-65 AIANALKNIANG
+65 AIA
-77 QKAIGN
+77 
-83 AQKNIAN
+83 
-90 EQKNIG
+90 

-117 IEGNISL
+117 IEENISL

-130 IASQLGIDSKPIVVC
+130 IASQLGIDSQPIVVC

-157 GNRLIDSGLYDTAI
+157 GNRLIDSDLYDTAI

-213 ATLILSKNPLQG
+213 ATLILSKNPIQG

-264 KEISSA
+264 KEISST

-301 GRAGLSELPAN
+301 GRAGLSDLPAN

-378 GGCNATIWATKCPER
+378 GGCNATIWAAKNPER
-393 ENIALSQKEQQE
+393 ENIALSQIEQQNC
-405 REFTT
+405 EFTT

-424 QRKIWE
+424 QRKLWE
-430 GKEELG
+430 GKKELG
-436 EQEGQEHHSLLTSLY
+436 EQEGKEHHSLLTTLY
-451 KQMIGDY
+451 KQMIGNY

-479 NAEKEETDEERAI
+479 NAEKGETDKERAI
-492 IFFNHSSSIDSD
+492 IFFNHSSSIASD
-504 RNYKESIK
+504 RNYKESIN

-539 NHFQGETSFFI
+539 NHFHGETSFFI
-550 LPDKDEKMM
+550 LPDKDERMM
-559 EEILQASCRDAQ
+559 EEILQASCRDDQ

-585 RHFEAE
+585 RHFEAD
-591 LKICRIQPSLI
+591 LKIKKMRN
-602 AYQEVKGVKEV
+602 YK
-613 KELRRMSCS
+613 
-622 LIRRKNKILK
+622 

>member
-16 TSEDNYLSVKSGRSG
+16 TSEENYLSVKSGRSG

-65 AIANALKNIANG
+65 AI
-77 QKAIGN
+77 GN
-83 AQKNIAN
+83 V
-90 EQKNIG
+90 
-96 NAQLELKGKRT
+96 QLELKGKRT

-117 IEGNISL
+117 IEENISL

-130 IASQLGIDSKPIVVC
+130 IASQLGIDAKPIVVC

-157 GNRLIDSGLYDTAI
+157 GNRLIDSGLYDAAI

-213 ATLILSKNPLQG
+213 ATLILSKNPIQG
-225 NSWRMGD
+225 NSWRIGD

-253 LSLQRTLESFT
+253 LSLQRTLESFR
-264 KEISSA
+264 KEVSSA
-270 CKQIDLKEHLAF
+270 CEQIDMKAHLAF

-301 GRAGLSELPAN
+301 GRAGLSDLPTN
-312 AYKSF
+312 AYKSI

-339 DTILGTRGFSELGV
+339 DTILGTKGFSELGV
-353 SGKMNICAE
+353 SGEMNICAE

-378 GGCNATIWATKCPER
+378 GGCNATIWAAPKTER
-393 ENIALSQKEQQE
+393 ENIALSQIEQQN

-430 GKEELG
+430 RKEELR
-436 EQEGQEHHSLLTSLY
+436 EQEGLEHHSLLTSLY

-458 PKFYKMDGLS
+458 PKFYKMDGFS

-479 NAEKEETDEERAI
+479 NAEKGETDKERKNEEEKKKQEERKEEEIKNLEERAI
-492 IFFNHSSSIDSD
+492 IFFNHSSSIASD

-550 LPDKDEKMM
+550 LPDKDERLM

-585 RHFEAE
+585 RHFEAD
-591 LKICRIQPSLI
+591 LKIKKMRN
-602 AYQEVKGVKEV
+602 YK
-613 KELRRMSCS
+613 
-622 LIRRKNKILK
+622 

>member
-65 AIANALKNIANG
+65 AI
-77 QKAIGN
+77 
-83 AQKNIAN
+83 
-90 EQKNIG
+90 G

-117 IEGNISL
+117 IEENISL

-130 IASQLGIDSKPIVVC
+130 IASQLGIDTKPIVVC

-157 GNRLIDSGLYDTAI
+157 GNRLIDSGLYDAAI

-213 ATLILSKNPLQG
+213 ATLILSKNPIQG
-225 NSWRMGD
+225 NSWRLGD

-264 KEISSA
+264 KEISST

-301 GRAGLSELPAN
+301 GRAGLSDLPAN

-353 SGKMNICAE
+353 SGEMNICAE

-378 GGCNATIWATKCPER
+378 GGCNATIWAAKNPER
-393 ENIALSQKEQQE
+393 ENFALSQIEQQN

-424 QRKIWE
+424 QRKLWE
-430 GKEELG
+430 GKKELG

-451 KQMIGDY
+451 RQMIGNY

-479 NAEKEETDEERAI
+479 NAEKGETDKERKNEEEKKKQEERKEEEIKNLEEKAI
-492 IFFNHSSSIDSD
+492 IFFNHSSSIASD

-539 NHFQGETSFFI
+539 NHFHGETSFFI
-550 LPDKDEKMM
+550 LPDKDERLM
-559 EEILQASCRDAQ
+559 EEILLASCRDTQ

-585 RHFEAE
+585 RHFEAD
-591 LKICRIQPSLI
+591 LKIKKMRN
-602 AYQEVKGVKEV
+602 YK
-613 KELRRMSCS
+613 
-622 LIRRKNKILK
+622 

>member
-16 TSEDNYLSVKSGRSG
+16 TSDENYLSVKAGRSG

-45 FNASLL
+45 FYASLL

-65 AIANALKNIANG
+65 AIANAR
-77 QKAIGN
+77 
-83 AQKNIAN
+83 
-90 EQKNIG
+90 
-96 NAQLELKGKRT
+96 LELKGKRT

-117 IEGNISL
+117 IEENISL

-130 IASQLGIDSKPIVVC
+130 IASQLGIDAKPIVVC

-157 GNRLIDSGLYDTAI
+157 GNRLIDSGLYDAAI

-213 ATLILSKNPLQG
+213 ATLILSKNPIQG

-264 KEISSA
+264 KEISST
-270 CKQIDLKEHLAF
+270 CEQIDLKAHLAF

-301 GRAGLSELPAN
+301 GRAGLSDLPAN

-378 GGCNATIWATKCPER
+378 GGCNATIWAAKYPER
-393 ENIALSQKEQQE
+393 ENEAAEQIEQQN

-410 THTIRITPEEVILD
+410 THAIRITPEEVVLD
-424 QRKIWE
+424 HQKLWE
-430 GKEELG
+430 GNQNANEKLE
-436 EQEGQEHHSLLTSLY
+436 EQEGAGHHSLLTSLY
-451 KQMIGDY
+451 KQMIGNY

-479 NAEKEETDEERAI
+479 NAEKGDTDVERREEEGERLLEERAI
-492 IFFNHSSSIDSD
+492 IFFNHSSSIASD
-504 RNYKESIK
+504 RNYKESIN

-539 NHFQGETSFFI
+539 NHFHGETSFFI
-550 LPDKDEKMM
+550 LPDKDERMM

-585 RHFEAE
+585 RHFEAD
-591 LKICRIQPSLI
+591 LKIKKMRN
-602 AYQEVKGVKEV
+602 YK
-613 KELRRMSCS
+613 
-622 LIRRKNKILK
+622 

>member
-16 TSEDNYLSVKSGRSG
+16 TSEGNYLSVKSGRSG

-45 FNASLL
+45 FYASLL
-51 FEDFETLALKSAQK
+51 FEDFETLALRSAQK
-65 AIANALKNIANG
+65 AIANA
-77 QKAIGN
+77 QKTIGN
-83 AQKNIAN
+83 AR
-90 EQKNIG
+90 
-96 NAQLELKGKRT
+96 LELKGKRT

-117 IEGNISL
+117 IEENISL

-157 GNRLIDSGLYDTAI
+157 GNRLIDSGLYDAAI

-213 ATLILSKNPLQG
+213 ATLILSKNPIQG

-264 KEISSA
+264 KEISST
-270 CKQIDLKEHLAF
+270 CKQIDMKEHLAF

-301 GRAGLSELPAN
+301 GRAGLSDLPAN

-378 GGCNATIWATKCPER
+378 GGCNATIWAAKTPER
-393 ENIALSQKEQQE
+393 ENIALSQIEQQN

-424 QRKIWE
+424 QRKLWE
-430 GKEELG
+430 RKEELG
-436 EQEGQEHHSLLTSLY
+436 EQEGKEHHSLLTSLY
-451 KQMIGDY
+451 KQMIGNY

-479 NAEKEETDEERAI
+479 HAEKGETDEERAI
-492 IFFNHSSSIDSD
+492 IFFNHSSSIASD
-504 RNYKESIK
+504 RNYKESIN
-512 DKDNYFPSP
+512 DKNNYFPSP

-539 NHFQGETSFFI
+539 NHFHGETSFFI
-550 LPDKDEKMM
+550 LPDKDERLM

-585 RHFEAE
+585 RHFEAD
-591 LKICRIQPSLI
+591 LKIKKMRN
-602 AYQEVKGVKEV
+602 YK
-613 KELRRMSCS
+613 
-622 LIRRKNKILK
+622 

>member
-16 TSEDNYLSVKSGRSG
+16 TSEENYLSVKAGRSG

-45 FNASLL
+45 FYASLL
-51 FEDFETLALKSAQK
+51 FEDFETLALRSAQK
-65 AIANALKNIANG
+65 AIANA
-77 QKAIGN
+77 
-83 AQKNIAN
+83 QKNI
-90 EQKNIG
+90 E

-117 IEGNISL
+117 IEENISL

-130 IASQLGIDSKPIVVC
+130 IATQLGIDSKPIVVC

-157 GNRLIDSGLYDTAI
+157 GNRLIDSGLYDAAI

-213 ATLILSKNPLQG
+213 ATLILSKNPIQG

-264 KEISSA
+264 KEISST
-270 CKQIDLKEHLAF
+270 CKQIDMKEHLAF

-301 GRAGLSELPAN
+301 GRAGLSDLPAN

-378 GGCNATIWATKCPER
+378 GGCNATIWAAKKPER
-393 ENIALSQKEQQE
+393 ENIALPQIEQQN

-424 QRKIWE
+424 QRKLWE
-430 GKEELG
+430 RKEELG
-436 EQEGQEHHSLLTSLY
+436 EQEGKEHHSLLTSLY
-451 KQMIGDY
+451 KQMIGNY

-479 NAEKEETDEERAI
+479 NAEKGETDKERAI
-492 IFFNHSSSIDSD
+492 IFFNHSSSIASD
-504 RNYKESIK
+504 RNYKESIN
-512 DKDNYFPSP
+512 DKNNYFPSP

-539 NHFQGETSFFI
+539 NHFHGETSFFI
-550 LPDKDEKMM
+550 LPDKDERLM
-559 EEILQASCRDAQ
+559 EEILQASCRDDQ

-585 RHFEAE
+585 RHFEAD
-591 LKICRIQPSLI
+591 LKIKKMRN
-602 AYQEVKGVKEV
+602 YK
-613 KELRRMSCS
+613 
-622 LIRRKNKILK
+622 

>member
-65 AIANALKNIANG
+65 AIANA
-77 QKAIGN
+77 
-83 AQKNIAN
+83 QKNIAN
-90 EQKNIG
+90 ELKTKG
-96 NAQLELKGKRT
+96 NMQLELKGKRT

-117 IEGNISL
+117 IEENISL

-130 IASQLGIDSKPIVVC
+130 IASQLGIDAKPIVVC

-157 GNRLIDSGLYDTAI
+157 GNRLIDSGLYDAAI

-213 ATLILSKNPLQG
+213 ATLILSKNPIQG

-253 LSLQRTLESFT
+253 LSLQRTLESYT
-264 KEISSA
+264 KEISST
-270 CKQIDLKEHLAF
+270 CKQIDMKAHLAF

-301 GRAGLSELPAN
+301 GRAGLSDLPAN

-378 GGCNATIWATKCPER
+378 GGCNATIWAAKKPER
-393 ENIALSQKEQQE
+393 ENIALSQIEQQN

-424 QRKIWE
+424 QRKLWE
-430 GKEELG
+430 GKKELG
-436 EQEGQEHHSLLTSLY
+436 EQEGQEHHSLLTFLY
-451 KQMIGDY
+451 KQMIGNY

-479 NAEKEETDEERAI
+479 NAEKGDTDVERREEEGERLLEERAI
-492 IFFNHSSSIDSD
+492 IFFNHSSSIASD
-504 RNYKESIK
+504 RNYKESIN
-512 DKDNYFPSP
+512 DKNNYFPSP

-539 NHFQGETSFFI
+539 NHFHGETSFFI
-550 LPDKDEKMM
+550 LPDKDERMM
-559 EEILQASCRDAQ
+559 EEILQASCRDDQ

-585 RHFEAE
+585 RHFEAD
-591 LKICRIQPSLI
+591 LKIKKMRN
-602 AYQEVKGVKEV
+602 YK
-613 KELRRMSCS
+613 
-622 LIRRKNKILK
+622 

>member
-16 TSEDNYLSVKSGRSG
+16 TSEENYLSVKAGRSG

-45 FNASLL
+45 FYASLL

-65 AIANALKNIANG
+65 AIANA
-77 QKAIGN
+77 QKTMGN
-83 AQKNIAN
+83 AR
-90 EQKNIG
+90 
-96 NAQLELKGKRT
+96 LELKGKRT

-117 IEGNISL
+117 IEENISL

-130 IASQLGIDSKPIVVC
+130 IASQLGIDAKPIVVC
-145 NACISGLSALIL
+145 YACISGLSALIL
-157 GNRLIDSGLYDTAI
+157 GNRLIDSGLYDAAI

-213 ATLILSKNPLQG
+213 ATLILSKNPIQG

-264 KEISSA
+264 KEISST
-270 CKQIDLKEHLAF
+270 CKQIDMKAHLAF

-301 GRAGLSELPAN
+301 ERAGLSDLPAN

-353 SGKMNICAE
+353 SGEMNICAE

-378 GGCNATIWATKCPER
+378 GGCNATIWAAKSPER
-393 ENIALSQKEQQE
+393 EYIDLSQKEQQK

-410 THTIRITPEEVILD
+410 THAIRITPEEVVLD
-424 QRKIWE
+424 HQKLWE
-430 GKEELG
+430 GNQNANEKLE
-436 EQEGQEHHSLLTSLY
+436 EQEGAGHHSLLTTLY
-451 KQMIGDY
+451 KQMIGNY

-479 NAEKEETDEERAI
+479 NAEKGETDKERAI
-492 IFFNHSSSIDSD
+492 IFFNHSSSIASD
-504 RNYKESIK
+504 RNYKESIN
-512 DKDNYFPSP
+512 DKNNYFPSP

-539 NHFQGETSFFI
+539 NHFHGETSFFI
-550 LPDKDEKMM
+550 LPDKDERMM

-585 RHFEAE
+585 RHFEAD
-591 LKICRIQPSLI
+591 LKIKKMRN
-602 AYQEVKGVKEV
+602 YK
-613 KELRRMSCS
+613 
-622 LIRRKNKILK
+622 

>member
-16 TSEDNYLSVKSGRSG
+16 TSEENYLSVKAGRSG

-45 FNASLL
+45 FYASLL
-51 FEDFETLALKSAQK
+51 FEDFETLALRSAQK
-65 AIANALKNIANG
+65 AIANA
-77 QKAIGN
+77 QKTMGN
-83 AQKNIAN
+83 AL
-90 EQKNIG
+90 
-96 NAQLELKGKRT
+96 LELKGKRT

-117 IEGNISL
+117 IEENISL

-157 GNRLIDSGLYDTAI
+157 GNRLIDSDLYDAAI

-213 ATLILSKNPLQG
+213 ATLILSKNPIQG

-264 KEISSA
+264 KEISST
-270 CKQIDLKEHLAF
+270 CKQIDMKAHLAF

-378 GGCNATIWATKCPER
+378 GGCNATIWAAKSPES
-393 ENIALSQKEQQE
+393 EMIALSQKEQQE
-405 REFTT
+405 CEFTT
-410 THTIRITPEEVILD
+410 THAIRITPEEVVLD
-424 QRKIWE
+424 HQKLWE
-430 GKEELG
+430 GNQNANEKLE
-436 EQEGQEHHSLLTSLY
+436 EQEGAGHHSLLTSLY
-451 KQMIGDY
+451 KQMIGNY

-479 NAEKEETDEERAI
+479 NAEKGETDKERAI
-492 IFFNHSSSIDSD
+492 IFFNHSSSIASD
-504 RNYKESIK
+504 RNYKESIN
-512 DKDNYFPSP
+512 DKNNYFPSP

-539 NHFQGETSFFI
+539 NHFHGETSFFI
-550 LPDKDEKMM
+550 LPDKDERMM

-585 RHFEAE
+585 RHFEAD
-591 LKICRIQPSLI
+591 LKIKKMRN
-602 AYQEVKGVKEV
+602 YK
-613 KELRRMSCS
+613 
-622 LIRRKNKILK
+622 

>member
-16 TSEDNYLSVKSGRSG
+16 TSEENYLSVKAGRSG

-51 FEDFETLALKSAQK
+51 FEDFETLVLKSAQK
-65 AIANALKNIANG
+65 AIANALKNIANEL
-77 QKAIGN
+77 KTIGN
-83 AQKNIAN
+83 AR
-90 EQKNIG
+90 
-96 NAQLELKGKRT
+96 LELKGKRT

-117 IEGNISL
+117 IEENISL

-130 IASQLGIDSKPIVVC
+130 IASQLGIDSQPIVVC

-157 GNRLIDSGLYDTAI
+157 GNRLIDSGLYDAAI

-213 ATLILSKNPLQG
+213 ATLILSKNPIQR

-264 KEISSA
+264 KEISST

-301 GRAGLSELPAN
+301 GRAGLSDLPAN

-339 DTILGTRGFSELGV
+339 DTILGTKGFSELGV

-378 GGCNATIWATKCPER
+378 GGCNATIWAAKSPEK
-393 ENIALSQKEQQE
+393 EYIALSQKEQQK

-430 GKEELG
+430 RKEELG
-436 EQEGQEHHSLLTSLY
+436 EQEGKEHHSLLTSLY

-479 NAEKEETDEERAI
+479 NAEKGETDKERAI
-492 IFFNHSSSIDSD
+492 IFFNHSSSIASD
-504 RNYKESIK
+504 RNYKESIN

-539 NHFQGETSFFI
+539 NHFHGETSFFI
-550 LPDKDEKMM
+550 LPDKDKKMM

-585 RHFEAE
+585 RHFEAD
-591 LKICRIQPSLI
+591 LKIKKMRN
-602 AYQEVKGVKEV
+602 YK
-613 KELRRMSCS
+613 
-622 LIRRKNKILK
+622 

>member
-45 FNASLL
+45 FTASLL

-65 AIANALKNIANG
+65 AIANALKNIE
-77 QKAIGN
+77 
-83 AQKNIAN
+83 N
-90 EQKNIG
+90 ELKTIG

-117 IEGNISL
+117 IEENISL

-130 IASQLGIDSKPIVVC
+130 IASQLGIDTKPIVVC

-157 GNRLIDSGLYDTAI
+157 GNRLIDSGLYDAAI

-213 ATLILSKNPLQG
+213 ATLILSKNPIQR

-264 KEISSA
+264 KEISST
-270 CKQIDLKEHLAF
+270 CEQIDLKEHLAF

-301 GRAGLSELPAN
+301 GRAGLSDLPAN

-378 GGCNATIWATKCPER
+378 GGCNATIWAAKSPER
-393 ENIALSQKEQQE
+393 ENIALSQKEQQK

-424 QRKIWE
+424 QQKLWE

-436 EQEGQEHHSLLTSLY
+436 EQEGQEHHSLLTTLY
-451 KQMIGDY
+451 KQMIGNY

-479 NAEKEETDEERAI
+479 NAEKGETEEEERKNLEERAI
-492 IFFNHSSSIDSD
+492 IFFNHSSSIASD

-550 LPDKDEKMM
+550 LPDKDKKMM
-559 EEILQASCRDAQ
+559 EEILQASCRDGQ

-591 LKICRIQPSLI
+591 LKIKKMRN
-602 AYQEVKGVKEV
+602 YK
-613 KELRRMSCS
+613 
-622 LIRRKNKILK
+622 

>member
-16 TSEDNYLSVKSGRSG
+16 TSEENYLSVKAGRSG

-45 FNASLL
+45 FYASLL

-65 AIANALKNIANG
+65 AIANAQKNIENA
-77 QKAIGN
+77 QKDIGN
-83 AQKNIAN
+83 AQKA
-90 EQKNIG
+90 IG
-96 NAQLELKGKRT
+96 KGQLELKGKRT

-117 IEGNISL
+117 IEENISL

-130 IASQLGIDSKPIVVC
+130 IANQLGIDAKPIVVC

-157 GNRLIDSGLYDTAI
+157 GNRLIDSGLYDAAI

-213 ATLILSKNPLQG
+213 ATLILSKNPIQG

-264 KEISSA
+264 KEISST

-301 GRAGLSELPAN
+301 GRAGLSDLPAN

-378 GGCNATIWATKCPER
+378 GGCNATIWAAKSPES
-393 ENIALSQKEQQE
+393 EMIALSQKEQQE
-405 REFTT
+405 CEFTT
-410 THTIRITPEEVILD
+410 THAIRITPEEVVLD
-424 QRKIWE
+424 HQKLWE
-430 GKEELG
+430 GNQNANEKLE
-436 EQEGQEHHSLLTSLY
+436 EQEGAGHHSLLTSLY
-451 KQMIGDY
+451 KQMIGNY

-479 NAEKEETDEERAI
+479 NAEKGDTDVERREEEGERLLEERAI
-492 IFFNHSSSIDSD
+492 IFFNHSSSIASD
-504 RNYKESIK
+504 RNYKESIN
-512 DKDNYFPSP
+512 DKNNYFPSP

-539 NHFQGETSFFI
+539 NHFHGETSFFI
-550 LPDKDEKMM
+550 LPDKDERMM

-585 RHFEAE
+585 RHFEAD
-591 LKICRIQPSLI
+591 LKIKKMRN
-602 AYQEVKGVKEV
+602 YK
-613 KELRRMSCS
+613 
-622 LIRRKNKILK
+622 

>member
-16 TSEDNYLSVKSGRSG
+16 TSEENYLSVKAGRSG

-45 FNASLL
+45 FYASLL
-51 FEDFETLALKSAQK
+51 FEDFETLALRSVQK
-65 AIANALKNIANG
+65 AIA
-77 QKAIGN
+77 
-83 AQKNIAN
+83 
-90 EQKNIG
+90 

-117 IEGNISL
+117 IEENISL

-130 IASQLGIDSKPIVVC
+130 IASQLGIDAKPIVVC

-157 GNRLIDSGLYDTAI
+157 GNRLIDSDLYDAAI

-213 ATLILSKNPLQG
+213 ATLILSKNPILG

-264 KEISSA
+264 KEISST

-378 GGCNATIWATKCPER
+378 GGCNATIWAAKSPER
-393 ENIALSQKEQQE
+393 EYIDLSQKEQQN

-410 THTIRITPEEVILD
+410 THTIRITPKEVILD
-424 QRKIWE
+424 QRKLWE
-430 GKEELG
+430 RMEELG
-436 EQEGQEHHSLLTSLY
+436 EQEGKEHHSLLTSLY
-451 KQMIGDY
+451 KQMIGNY

-479 NAEKEETDEERAI
+479 NAEKGETDKERAI
-492 IFFNHSSSIDSD
+492 IFFNHSSSIASD
-504 RNYKESIK
+504 RNYKESIN

-539 NHFQGETSFFI
+539 NHFHGETSFFI
-550 LPDKDEKMM
+550 LPDKDERMM

-585 RHFEAE
+585 RHFEAD
-591 LKICRIQPSLI
+591 LKIKKMRN
-602 AYQEVKGVKEV
+602 YK
-613 KELRRMSCS
+613 
-622 LIRRKNKILK
+622 